1 MFFKKEKLK
10 MGIGMEGW
18 YGNWARGIYIYLVQQ
33 HGNATLPIEDTFHLI
48 YIYIKFHFIDIKEY
62 KGGHDSW
69 VEIVDKKTVKKKR

>member
-1 MFFKKEKLK
+1 

-48 YIYIKFHFIDIKEY
+48 YIYIYIKFHFIDIKEY
-62 KGGHDSW
+62 KGGHDSR
-69 VEIVDKKTVKKKR
+69 VEIVDKKTATKKDKNY

>member
-1 MFFKKEKLK
+1 VFFKKEKLK

-48 YIYIKFHFIDIKEY
+48 YIYIYIY
-62 KGGHDSW
+62 KVSFLRYKW
-69 VEIVDKKTVKKKR
+69 VYRRTW